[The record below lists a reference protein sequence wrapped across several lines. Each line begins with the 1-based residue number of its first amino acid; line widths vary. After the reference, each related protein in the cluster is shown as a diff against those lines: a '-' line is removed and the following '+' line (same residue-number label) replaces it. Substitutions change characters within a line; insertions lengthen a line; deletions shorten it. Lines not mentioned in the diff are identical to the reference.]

1 MRQKL
6 QSWILIFICG
16 SLLWM
21 GLGCRQQ
28 ASSEVNDAFVTHIV
42 ERLSF
47 GPKPGELQRVKSM
60 GVENYIQSQLN
71 PESIEESPQLDSYLA
86 QIDSLQKNP
95 LDLLQKFLVEQ
106 KKQQPPELSI
116 AEKNKIRSKNLK
128 YKRKIRKEAIEA
140 HLARATNSSRQ
151 LQEVMVD
158 FWFNHFNVYA
168 GKGQIDFWI
177 ADYENEIRTHA
188 LGNFRELLGVT
199 ARHPAMLIYLDN
211 ELNTDPKSKGARG
224 RFKGLNENY
233 ARELMELHTLG
244 VDGGYTQDD
253 IVALARIFT
262 GWSVNRLGKAKGV
275 DENGFFFFPNRHDN
289 GEKLFLGHK
298 ILPDGINEGEKALDI
313 LATHP
318 STAHYISY
326 KLAQY
331 FVADEP
337 PANLVDSLAQ
347 KFLSSEGDIKAVMD
361 TLIHSK
367 EFNDPQYYDRKF
379 KTPYQYI
386 LSLVRAGGITN
397 PHYKRMQGMMGQLG
411 MPVYA
416 CPTPNGYKNTR
427 NAWLSPDG
435 MLNRVSIAT
444 AISNGALSGRNRFDA
459 QKLRETL
466 GNDFSANTQQAIAQ
480 NPPRFSG
487 AIMLGSPETMYR

>member
-168 GKGQIDFWI
+168 GKGQIDFW
-177 ADYENEIRTHA
+177 
-188 LGNFRELLGVT
+188 
-199 ARHPAMLIYLDN
+199 
-211 ELNTDPKSKGARG
+211 
-224 RFKGLNENY
+224 
-233 ARELMELHTLG
+233 
-244 VDGGYTQDD
+244 
-253 IVALARIFT
+253 
-262 GWSVNRLGKAKGV
+262 
-275 DENGFFFFPNRHDN
+275 
-289 GEKLFLGHK
+289 
-298 ILPDGINEGEKALDI
+298 
-313 LATHP
+313 
-318 STAHYISY
+318 
-326 KLAQY
+326 
-331 FVADEP
+331 
-337 PANLVDSLAQ
+337 
-347 KFLSSEGDIKAVMD
+347 
-361 TLIHSK
+361 
-367 EFNDPQYYDRKF
+367 
-379 KTPYQYI
+379 
-386 LSLVRAGGITN
+386 
-397 PHYKRMQGMMGQLG
+397 
-411 MPVYA
+411 
-416 CPTPNGYKNTR
+416 KNC
-427 NAWLSPDG
+427 
-435 MLNRVSIAT
+435 
-444 AISNGALSGRNRFDA
+444 
-459 QKLRETL
+459 ET
-466 GNDFSANTQQAIAQ
+466 
-480 NPPRFSG
+480 
-487 AIMLGSPETMYR
+487 